1 MPTEAI
7 RSESETTSTATC
19 VSISA
24 RELHELLLRMH
35 AAANIA
41 QRRFIDG
48 LRAFSEQKLYLEL
61 GFPNI
66 TAYAERTFRFKKSQ
80 VYEFMRVSEALVTLP
95 AIASA
100 FEQGELS
107 FSFTAELTRVASG
120 ETEAEWLEFAR
131 TRRVAVTLAEVK
143 DALRKN
149 RKLPRLGS
157 YGLPGLPRILK
168 LELAPEEHAI
178 VERGLAKIADE
189 MASGL
194 DGTRPE
200 PEKVLVYLMDRVL
213 QGAQPW
219 GAGGEGSREGKQP
232 ESPYGLT
239 FVCCPEC
246 HRAAVETPEGR
257 VEVPLEAVERL
268 TGSAECVAIDPER
281 ERPPEAKGDGSAPR
295 KRVPKSERDRPN
307 DARLRKELRARAGG
321 RCENP
326 YCRRPTNG
334 GGHAHHIELRS
345 EGGRTAPWNGA
356 HVCERCHSL
365 IHSGSLVVSGDPI
378 NGLQWTTRAED
389 IERRVRKELAEARA
403 LPQVRVVE
411 ASLFSG
417 CPENDSGCP
426 ENSEGEFG
434 PIPRD
439 AILALEKLGCT
450 RSSAVQRA
458 TRAWERMKPTGEVDV
473 GRLVVEALRN

>member
-1 MPTEAI
+1 MSTEAI
-7 RSESETTSTATC
+7 RSESETTPTATC

-120 ETEAEWLEFAR
+120 ETEAEWLEFTR

-149 RKLPRLGS
+149 RKLPRSGS

-178 VERGLAKIADE
+178 VERGLAKIAEE

-194 DGTRPE
+194 DGARPE
-200 PEKVLVYLMDRVL
+200 PERVLVYLMDRVL

-219 GAGGEGSREGKQP
+219 GAAGEGTREGGQA

-268 TGSAECVAIDPER
+268 TGSAECVEIDPER
-281 ERPPEAKGDGSAPR
+281 ERPPEAKSDGSAPR

-307 DARLRKELRARAGG
+307 DVRLRRELRARAGG
-321 RCENP
+321 RCELP
-326 YCRRPTNG
+326 TADARQTAAGTRTTSSSAPRAAGQRRGTAPTSASAVTVSSTRAAWSSAAIRSMGSSGRRGRRISSGGCGRSSRRPG
-334 GGHAHHIELRS
+334 RYLRCAS
-345 EGGRTAPWNGA
+345 SRDDFP
-356 HVCERCHSL
+356 
-365 IHSGSLVVSGDPI
+365 
-378 NGLQWTTRAED
+378 D
-389 IERRVRKELAEARA
+389 IRKTIPDVRKMRPESSDRS
-403 LPQVRVVE
+403 QGTR
-411 ASLFSG
+411 FS
-417 CPENDSGCP
+417 PS
-426 ENSEGEFG
+426 
-434 PIPRD
+434 
-439 AILALEKLGCT
+439 
-450 RSSAVQRA
+450 RSSAA
-458 TRAWERMKPTGEVDV
+458 LEGAPSN
-473 GRLVVEALRN
+473 GRHVPGNA